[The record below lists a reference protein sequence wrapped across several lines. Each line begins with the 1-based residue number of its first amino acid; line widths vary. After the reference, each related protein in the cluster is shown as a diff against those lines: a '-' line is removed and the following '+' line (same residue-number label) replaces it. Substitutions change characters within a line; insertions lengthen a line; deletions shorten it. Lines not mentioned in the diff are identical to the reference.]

1 MVVTGE
7 LLATVIP
14 RLARRDF
21 KHLSLDRLEAFVLS
35 QVDGQSSLDELATVS
50 GMPLGKLRR
59 IVLRLHE
66 LGAIEIP
73 GRPVATQRLR
83 PSSKPPRHRST
94 VPAPKSVR
102 RTSMV
107 PPAVRA
113 SAPPPRRIEGA
124 TVAKVAVD
132 ARDAFILAQID
143 GSTGVEDLAAVAGV
157 SLKDL
162 TRILTR
168 LAEAGAVDLG
178 QSTRPSERPRG
189 GPPRVSSPPKA
200 TSVRPPK
207 GSSPPSRPSRR
218 SVPIREH
225 DPSRGRPI
233 VEAPGEEEPCDL
245 DPALQARLDT
255 MVAALSTATHYEVLS
270 VKEDADKK
278 TIKRAYYELAALLH
292 PDRHFRKRLG
302 RYKAKMNDVFVR
314 ITLACETLS
323 DPLKRASYDRG
334 LPPGRASAPGKVSAP
349 AAAPP
354 VPASPVPAVPAA
366 PPVKISVAPP
376 RSDPA
381 RRGVFAARLSR
392 APAADRGPQHPPS
405 KLPSGDATAPA
416 SDPLRRFFATKVQE
430 TGRVRA
436 RVFVD
441 AGNYAL
447 AKEDLV
453 GAAQN
458 YRLALQ
464 CHEDP
469 EIRGALEAVEGKAA
483 AQTFERAMRE
493 AIVAEKAE
501 RWDEAAQRYGKAYAA
516 VPGAQVAE
524 RLANALRM
532 QGSDLRRAVKMA
544 EDAVL
549 REPQNVVHHVTLG
562 AACADAGLW
571 TRARSEAD
579 RALALAPADAAAKA
593 LAARVKQNA

>member
-1 MVVTGE
+1 V
-7 LLATVIP
+7 
-14 RLARRDF
+14 RD
-21 KHLSLDRLEAFVLS
+21 
-35 QVDGQSSLDELATVS
+35 TN
-50 GMPLGKLRR
+50 
-59 IVLRLHE
+59 
-66 LGAIEIP
+66 
-73 GRPVATQRLR
+73 
-83 PSSKPPRHRST
+83 
-94 VPAPKSVR
+94 
-102 RTSMV
+102 
-107 PPAVRA
+107 
-113 SAPPPRRIEGA
+113 
-124 TVAKVAVD
+124 
-132 ARDAFILAQID
+132 
-143 GSTGVEDLAAVAGV
+143 
-157 SLKDL
+157 
-162 TRILTR
+162 
-168 LAEAGAVDLG
+168 
-178 QSTRPSERPRG
+178 
-189 GPPRVSSPPKA
+189 
-200 TSVRPPK
+200 
-207 GSSPPSRPSRR
+207 
-218 SVPIREH
+218 
-225 DPSRGRPI
+225 RGRPI
-233 VEAPGEEEPCDL
+233 VEPSGEEESCDL
-245 DPALQARLDT
+245 DPALQVRLDT
-255 MVAALSTATHYEVLS
+255 MVLALSTATHYEVLT

-292 PDRHFRKRLG
+292 PDRHFRKQLG

-314 ITLACETLS
+314 ITLACETLT

-349 AAAPP
+349 AAAPRGP
-354 VPASPVPAVPAA
+354 VSAMPAAPTAA
-366 PPVKISVAPP
+366 PPVKSSVAPP
-376 RSDPA
+376 QSDPA

-392 APAADRGPQHPPS
+392 APAADRAPARPPS
-405 KLPSGDATAPA
+405 KRPSGDPTAPA

-430 TGRVRA
+430 GGRVRA

-464 CHEDP
+464 CHDDP

-493 AIVAEKAE
+493 ATVAEKAE
-501 RWDEAAQRYGKAYAA
+501 RWDEAVQRYGKAYAA
-516 VPGAQVAE
+516 IPGAQVAE

-593 LAARVKQNA
+593 LATRVKQNA